1 MSLQM
6 DSQLSKSPAS
16 VYGWYKPIAQ
26 FGPCGRDRQRTAPGC
41 VGDKPKRDFFGSVRE
56 IREIAFRFIS
66 ILKST
71 VEVWKQF
78 GSSANDALGLF
89 EINRNAIFRK
99 RARDSWNR
107 VSVYI
112 EFEIN
117 GRGLKI
123 IRIISERRVR
133 FILNKPTDA
142 PARAQQNDWIALVI
156 KPSTWAKHFLK
167 MFLRRFIFHIGPYF
181 YIDFIIYTKRLKCY
195 CVFLYF
201 WRRFISRRRLK
212 KKNVALLNRDAA

>member
-112 EFEIN
+112 ESEIN
-117 GRGLKI
+117 GRGLRI
-123 IRIISERRVR
+123 IRIISERRIR
-133 FILNKPTDA
+133 FIWDKPKRDFSEA
-142 PARAQQNDWIALVI
+142 GARFVQ
-156 KPSTWAKHFLK
+156 SHF
-167 MFLRRFIFHIGPYF
+167 G
-181 YIDFIIYTKRLKCY
+181 
-195 CVFLYF
+195 LYRI
-201 WRRFISRRRLK
+201 WNQRSRSENNSDHQRTTR
-212 KKNVALLNRDAA
+212 